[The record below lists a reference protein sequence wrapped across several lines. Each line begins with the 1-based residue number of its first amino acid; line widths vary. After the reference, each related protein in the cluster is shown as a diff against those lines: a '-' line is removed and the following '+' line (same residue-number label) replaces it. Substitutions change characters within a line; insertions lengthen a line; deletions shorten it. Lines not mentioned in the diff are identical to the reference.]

1 MQGNPMLGVRLD
13 PEIQARLTALAKA
26 TGRTKAYY
34 VRQAILEHLDDLED
48 IYLAER
54 RLEDIR
60 AGRTVPVPLEE
71 IMKDHGLD
79 D

>member
-26 TGRTKAYY
+26 TGRTKAFY

-60 AGRTVPVPLEE
+60 AGRSVPVPLEE
-71 IMKDHGLD
+71 VLKDHGLD